1 MKLCILVA
9 VSSRSLLTTLTRIY
23 DDNHNNEIRL
33 FLYNDGVLLVQD
45 PAFMELIKHMQAIM
59 CSVSADERRIQK
71 NDGVTSGSLYD
82 FSRMI
87 AASDRLISFTRES

>member
-9 VSSRSLLTTLTRIY
+9 VSSRSLLTTLKRIS
-23 DDNHNNEIRL
+23 DDRNNEIRL
-33 FLYNDGVLLVQD
+33 FLYNDGVLLLQD
-45 PAFMELIKHMQAIM
+45 PAFMELAKRLQATL

-71 NDGVTSGSLYD
+71 DDRVASGSLYD

-87 AASDRLISFTRES
+87 AGSDRLISFTRES